1 MALGFRDC
9 CNNFSYFYLS
19 EVPTFVS
26 ENEVYFIV
34 TDDGD
39 TFCGQYVQI
48 PSLNYAPPTYPL
60 DNMTLFTDCESC
72 IDTYE
77 CPTVDPIN
85 QIGDLATL
93 TVNECVCKTQYP
105 LVVGCYTQSPTFDNT
120 NDGRVGLSFIG
131 GVPPYK
137 VYKQVNGEYILTN
150 TYSNINTGVYII
162 NNADEGTYYL
172 KLVDGNGDEKFLECT
187 LNAPPTPLTISSAGV
202 NPNFYNASNGSVTF
216 TIGGGTSPYSVT
228 YNGSTTQILGNSY
241 IIQNIDAGTY
251 TISVTDSGTGLDAQT
266 ITGQRTLTNPAELL
280 WPNYLCLS
288 IDYCTSVIQLVFNKT
303 QEIINLRPKYEL
315 SNTSKTYIGLQTSD
329 DYSIYFTDEIN
340 NNGQPIPRWTT
351 GNGNFVNTQLIQSLF
366 NDECQFGGTPFLD
379 FELITQAPLTSLP
392 QIGTWTPIVGSL
404 FLPNLTSITVTPSN
418 ECPVIIQGVTT
429 NACGSINNGSVT
441 ISVVNGSGV
450 APYTYYRNGNTN
462 GSNPTFNSLASGSY
476 SFYVIDD
483 NGTQSNTL
491 NLTVQ
496 SANLTT
502 INYLNQ
508 CVLLNAPQGQIFN
521 IISQNFNFNF
531 NFNTNT
537 VINGKLG
544 FSIIFER
551 YIPVD
556 SGISDPL
563 NTVFLVTPNNYSINA
578 PNNQDAILSGQDDP
592 YDTQIDSQA
601 MGDGFALPQCDYG
614 KYVTQ
619 YDLVTDSLLYNNIL
633 TTGNII
639 LQYGISGSY
648 FDSNGN
654 CPIYIKI
661 TVQTYISDI
670 TVISP
675 TCTAPQTTALI
686 VGQTSYLFIDSDES
700 INGTGG
706 NYQQL
711 TNTYPCPDV

>member
-26 ENEVYFIV
+26 ESEVYFIV

-39 TFCGQYVQI
+39 TFCAEYVQI

-60 DNMTLFTDCESC
+60 NEMTLFTSC
-72 IDTYE
+72 QSCMDEYP

-85 QIGDLATL
+85 QIGDLATV
-93 TVNECVCKTQYP
+93 TSNECACKTQYQ
-105 LVVGCYTQSPTFDNT
+105 LVVSCYNQTPTFDNT

-137 VYKQVNGEYILTN
+137 AYQQVNGEYILIN

-187 LNAPPTPLTISSAGV
+187 LNAPPAQLTITSIGV
-202 NPNFYNASNGSVTF
+202 NPDFYNASNGSVTF
-216 TIGGGTSPYSVT
+216 TIGGGTSPYFAT
-228 YNGSTTQILGNSY
+228 YDGNTTELDNNSFT
-241 IIQNIDAGTY
+241 ISNVSAGTY
-251 TISVTDSGTGLDAQT
+251 SIVVNDSATGLDAQT
-266 ITGQRTLTNPAELL
+266 ITGQRTLTNPAELS

-288 IDYCTSVIQLVFNKT
+288 VNYCNNVLQLFFNKT
-303 QEIINLRPKYEL
+303 TEYQNLRPVYSL
-315 SNTSKTYIGLQTSD
+315 SNASKSLIGIQPTDLFT
-329 DYSIYFTDEIN
+329 IYFDISLTPN
-340 NNGQPIPRWTT
+340 KWTT
-351 GNGNFVNTQLIQSLF
+351 GSYFINSQTIQSIF
-366 NDECQFGGTPFLD
+366 NDECEFNYGSQFLV
-379 FELITQAPLTSLP
+379 FENVTQTPLTSLP
-392 QIGTWTPIVGSL
+392 QIGTWSCPSESFLFNNLAQITTSTNSTCPI
-404 FLPNLTSITVTPSN
+404 T
-418 ECPVIIQGVTT
+418 IQGSVT
-429 NACGSINNGSVT
+429 NACGSTNNGSVT
-441 ISVVNGSGV
+441 INTLSGFP
-450 APYTYYRNGNTN
+450 PYTYYKNGNTN
-462 GSNPTFNSLASGSY
+462 ENNPTFNSLASGSY
-476 SFYVIDD
+476 NFYVIDS

-496 SANLTT
+496 STNLTT
-502 INYLNQ
+502 IDYLNQ

-521 IISQNFNFNF
+521 LITQNFDFNF

-537 VINGKLG
+537 VINGILG

-556 SGISDPL
+556 SGISDPF
-563 NTVFLVTPNNYSINA
+563 NIVFLVTPYTYSINF
-578 PNNQDAILSGQDDP
+578 PNTQDSQLFGQDDP
-592 YDTQIDSQA
+592 YDTQIDGQA
-601 MGDGFALPQCDYG
+601 MGDGFALPPCDYG

-619 YDLVTDSLLYNNIL
+619 YDLSTDSLQYNNML
-633 TTGNII
+633 TTGTIS

-648 FDSNGN
+648 FDSNGI

-661 TVQTYISDI
+661 TVQTNIQDI

-686 VGQTSYLFIDSDES
+686 VGQTSYLFIDSDNS
-700 INGTGG
+700 FNGTGG
-706 NYQQL
+706 EYQQL

>member
-26 ENEVYFIV
+26 ESEVYFIV

-39 TFCGQYVQI
+39 TFCAQYLQI

-60 DNMTLFTDCESC
+60 NEMTLFPSCQSC
-72 IDTYE
+72 IDNYE

-85 QIGDLATL
+85 QISNLATL

-105 LVVGCYTQSPTFDNT
+105 LVVSCYTQNPTFDNS
-120 NDGRVGLSFIG
+120 NNGSVGLSFIG

-137 VYKQVNGEYILTN
+137 AYKQVNGEYILIN

-228 YNGSTTQILGNSY
+228 YNGDTTQIPGNSY
-241 IIQNIDAGTY
+241 IIQNIGAGTY

-266 ITGQRTLTNPAELL
+266 IPGQRTLTNPAELT

-288 IDYCTSVIQLVFNKT
+288 VNYCNNVLQLFFNKT
-303 QEIINLRPKYEL
+303 TQYQNLRPVYSL
-315 SNTSKTYIGLQTSD
+315 SNTSKSLIGIQPTQLFT
-329 DYSIYFTDEIN
+329 IYFDNSLTPN
-340 NNGQPIPRWTT
+340 RWTT
-351 GNGNFVNTQLIQSLF
+351 GSNFINSQTIQSIF
-366 NDECQFGGTPFLD
+366 NDECVFNYGSQFLV
-379 FELITQAPLTSLP
+379 FENVTQNPLTSLP
-392 QIGTWTPIVGSL
+392 QIGTWSCPSESFLFNDLAQITTSTNSTCPI
-404 FLPNLTSITVTPSN
+404 T
-418 ECPVIIQGVTT
+418 IQGSVT
-429 NACGSINNGSVT
+429 NACGSTNNGSVT
-441 ISVVNGSGV
+441 INTLSGFP
-450 APYTYYRNGNTN
+450 PYTYYKNGITNGN
-462 GSNPTFNSLASGSY
+462 NPTFNSLASGSY
-476 SFYVIDD
+476 SFYVIDS

-496 SANLTT
+496 STNLTT

-508 CVLLNAPQGQIFN
+508 CVLLNAPTGQIYN
-521 IISQNFNFNF
+521 IITQNFTFEFNFNP
-531 NFNTNT
+531 TT
-537 VINGKLG
+537 AINGKLR

-556 SGISDPL
+556 SGISDPF
-563 NTVFLVTPNNYSINA
+563 NTVFLVTPNNYGIDF
-578 PNNQDAILSGQDDP
+578 PNTQDSQLLGQDDP
-592 YDTQIDSQA
+592 YDTQIDGQA
-601 MGDGFALPQCDYG
+601 MGDGFALPSCDYG

-619 YDLVTDSLLYNNIL
+619 YDLYTDSLQYNNML
-633 TTGNII
+633 TTGTIS

-648 FDSNGN
+648 FDSDGI

-675 TCTAPQTTALI
+675 TCTVPQTTALI
-686 VGQTSYLFIDSDES
+686 VGQTSYLFIDNDNNMNETF
-700 INGTGG
+700 GE
-706 NYQQL
+706 YQQL
-711 TNTYPCPDV
+711 TNTNPCPDF